1 MRTDTIFYQLFQT
14 FNTLLFELLNLPVED
29 GYKFVSVEVKEKAF
43 RFDGIFAPDSIDKP
57 IYFVE
62 VQFQKKPNFYWEF
75 LSEIFLYLNQYQPE
89 NDWKAVAIFANRET
103 APKQISN
110 FQEELVTNHRLI
122 LVYLDELEDS
132 ESIAIGI
139 IQLITHPEKDAPRI
153 VHNLKQQNLNSDI
166 IELIEAVL
174 VAKFKKLSR
183 EEIEAMFALSD
194 IKNTRVYKDA
204 LQEGEQ
210 KGLQRGW
217 QRGLHRGWQK
227 GKQEG
232 KQEIALNLLKVGMSV
247 EQVSQVT
254 GLTVE
259 QVRQLH

>member
-1 MRTDTIFYQLFQT
+1 
-14 FNTLLFELLNLPVED
+14 
-29 GYKFVSVEVKEKAF
+29 
-43 RFDGIFAPDSIDKP
+43 
-57 IYFVE
+57 
-62 VQFQKKPNFYWEF
+62 
-75 LSEIFLYLNQYQPE
+75 
-89 NDWKAVAIFANRET
+89 
-103 APKQISN
+103 
-110 FQEELVTNHRLI
+110 
-122 LVYLDELEDS
+122 LVYLDRLEDS

-153 VHNLKQQNLNSDI
+153 VQGLKQQNLNSDI

-194 IKNTRVYKDA
+194 LKNTRVYQDA

-210 KGLQRGW
+210 KGW
-217 QRGLHRGWQK
+217 QKGLTRGLTRGLQK
-227 GKQEG
+227 GWKKGKQEGKQEGRQQGRQEGKQEG

-247 EQVSQVT
+247 DQVAQVT
-254 GLTVE
+254 GLTIE

>member
-1 MRTDTIFYQLFQT
+1 MSLDDRASTYIIWT
-14 FNTLLFELLNLPVED
+14 
-29 GYKFVSVEVKEKAF
+29 VKLDLGVLALVVMYGLVTVIHTKRIAL
-43 RFDGIFAPDSIDKP
+43 
-57 IYFVE
+57 E

-103 APKQISN
+103 APKQTSN
-110 FQEELVTNHRLI
+110 FQQELVTNHRLV

-153 VHNLKQQNLNSDI
+153 VQNLKQQNLNSDI

-194 IKNTRVYKDA
+194 IKNTRVYQDA

-210 KGLQRGW
+210 KGW
-217 QRGLHRGWQK
+217 QRGLTTGLTRGLQK
-227 GKQEG
+227 GWKKGKQEGKQEGRQEGKQEG
-232 KQEIALNLLKVGMSV
+232 KQEIAMNLLRVGMSV
-247 EQVSQVT
+247 EQVAQVT